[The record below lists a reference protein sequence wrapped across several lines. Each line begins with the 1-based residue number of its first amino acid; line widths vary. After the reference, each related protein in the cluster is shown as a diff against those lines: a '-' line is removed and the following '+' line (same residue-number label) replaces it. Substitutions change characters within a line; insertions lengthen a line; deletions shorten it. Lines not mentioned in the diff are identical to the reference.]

1 MGNSEEFDERD
12 VEKLFQ
18 RQSDGQLFTR
28 DGRMTDSPV
37 NCCGSYR
44 WPRQLAF
51 EINKQVFPDV
61 KPPWI
66 HQIHQTHQWQ

>member
-12 VEKLFQ
+12 VEKLSSGN
-18 RQSDGQLFTR
+18 RTPEQLFTR

-66 HQIHQTHQWQ
+66 HQTYQTH